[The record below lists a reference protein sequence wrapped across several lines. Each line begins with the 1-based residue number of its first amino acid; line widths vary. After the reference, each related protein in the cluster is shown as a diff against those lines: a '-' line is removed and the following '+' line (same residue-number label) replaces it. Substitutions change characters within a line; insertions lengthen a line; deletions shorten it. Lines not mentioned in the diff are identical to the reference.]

1 MTLSIVAEARG
12 QSRWFAL
19 WGLFGFAGLLAG
31 LLIMLAVP
39 TGPNP
44 GAPRTVEGT
53 RQQFA
58 SGVDRVGQTAVQV
71 LAMRAP
77 DRHRCRTAKQRD
89 THQRQAKEGR
99 RRCPGF
105 SLY

>member
-1 MTLSIVAEARG
+1 MMFAHPFAWMFLGLVVGVVCVMTLSIVAEARG

-44 GAPRTVEGT
+44 PA
-53 RQQFA
+53 
-58 SGVDRVGQTAVQV
+58 
-71 LAMRAP
+71 
-77 DRHRCRTAKQRD
+77 QR
-89 THQRQAKEGR
+89 
-99 RRCPGF
+99 
-105 SLY
+105 SI